1 MLLDYFI
8 TKQQCKQVFQNK
20 KKTWEKSKT
29 NGFKFHSK
37 KFFLY
42 AGAAAE
48 KERNQPTD
56 DDLLYDPEEDD
67 ENSRWVEKQRRSYQ
81 PQTGT
86 SAVGSKKGKVR
97 PLPSSDAVLDCPACM
112 TTLCLD
118 CQRYANLVQCS
129 CWQLKNSFSFR

>member
-1 MLLDYFI
+1 MSL
-8 TKQQCKQVFQNK
+8 
-20 KKTWEKSKT
+20 SK
-29 NGFKFHSK
+29 H
-37 KFFLY
+37 FFWY

-86 SAVGSKKGKVR
+86 SAAASKKGKVR

-118 CQRYANLVQCS
+118 CQRYANLVQ
-129 CWQLKNSFSFR
+129 